1 MRVTPLLLEI
11 QTSLTQ
17 IVNARLFDSSNP
29 ALFAKETDHEQTGT
43 RLRS

>member
-1 MRVTPLLLEI
+1 MHVGQLLLET

-17 IVNARLFDSSNP
+17 IVKARLFDSSSP
-29 ALFAKETDHEQTGT
+29 ALFAKEIDHEQTGT